1 MRFCRPFSLRFVST
15 VLAIAVLTAAQPV
28 AFACDPITLA
38 GNEVIRVFKEARGK
52 FDERQSRLDQQNQDS
67 VINLGCNGAYG
78 VWHFRDAVLMNGPG
92 YDLLIGE
99 DGNNEAFRLEVA
111 GDDQDWRLVGEFS
124 GGSQLIDIAAADDSE
139 DGFRFVRLTSTRNR
153 HCGEAY
159 AGADISVVAAIRM
172 IKAPLRP
179 KSLTINYEFDSAAI
193 SASDLRQ
200 LEPFIRALKEK
211 PRSFLRV
218 VGHTDDVGD
227 DTYNQK
233 LSVRRAK
240 AVADVLTNKTQLSK
254 ADMEVVGRGAGT
266 PVATNQTEQGRSAN
280 RRSEIKLITAQ
291 ECPPPVPR
299 SRAPG

>member
-1 MRFCRPFSLRFVST
+1 MGFCRPFSLSFVST
-15 VLAIAVLTAAQPV
+15 VLAIAVLTATQPV

-38 GNEVIRVFKEARGK
+38 GNGVIRVFKQARAE
-52 FDERQSRLDQQNQDS
+52 FDERKSRLDRQNQDS

-78 VWHFRDAVLMNGPG
+78 VWHFKDAVLMNGPG
-92 YDLLIGE
+92 HDLLIGE
-99 DGNNEAFRLEVA
+99 AKNNEAFRLEVA
-111 GDDQDWRLVGEFS
+111 GDDQDWRLIGEFS

-139 DGFRFVRLTSTRNR
+139 EGFRFVRLTSTKDRD
-153 HCGEAY
+153 CGKPH
-159 AGADISVVAAIRM
+159 AGADISTVAAIRM

-179 KSLTINYEFDSAAI
+179 KSLTINYNFASAAL

-200 LEPFIRALKEK
+200 LEPFVRVLKEK

-233 LSVRRAK
+233 LSVRRAE
-240 AVADVLTNKTQLSK
+240 AVAEVLTTKTQLSR